1 MTVPEERRGCC
12 CNVVHIE
19 RPLTHARG
27 HPRTTGTGTCTP
39 VFTAAV
45 LCARG
50 IATCLHS
57 LCARAYIPSAG
68 EIPPS
73 ARVPFKVELTNLRIS
88 SSLMSACKATCQ
100 KCQCIVRKWISSS
113 LMFSLRE
120 PGRGLT
126 LYLYIYDTGILYD
139 GTTWTFLLYIIF
151 MYVYI

>member
-1 MTVPEERRGCC
+1 MHGG
-12 CNVVHIE
+12 
-19 RPLTHARG
+19 THALPAPVRV
-27 HPRTTGTGTCTP
+27 HLCLQQLFFVHVALPRAYIPFVHVPTFP
-39 VFTAAV
+39 
-45 LCARG
+45 LC
-50 IATCLHS
+50 TCLHS

-68 EIPPS
+68 DIPPS